1 MGADADAGNV
11 RRACAQD
18 RRRSRP
24 TIAIMLL
31 AAACLTVVV
40 ISIGAGALPI
50 PPSRA
55 LASLWRIATD
65 PGIASLDRDA
75 LVIANIRLPR
85 VLAGLGVGAA
95 LGASGAV
102 MQGLFRNPLADPG
115 LVGVSG
121 GAALAAAIVI
131 VLGDRIMA
139 PATVPFYMLPVGA
152 FFGGLVSTLT
162 IYLISTQS
170 GRSST
175 NVMLLA
181 GVAIGALAGALTG
194 LLSYFSDDRQ
204 LRDLSFWAMGSL
216 NGATWTKTL
225 VVLGLLTPLA
235 AFLPMLA
242 RGLNALAFGEAEA
255 FHLGA
260 RVERVKAIAVVFVAI
275 AVGAS
280 VAISGMLAFIGI
292 VAPHAVRL
300 LVGPNHRT
308 LLPLSMLVGGGG
320 LVGADALARTLLA
333 PAELPVGILTAAI
346 GAPFFLWL
354 LLRRRAGDAV
364 S

>member
-1 MGADADAGNV
+1 MDARAQATKPPRAGPF
-11 RRACAQD
+11 D
-18 RRRSRP
+18 LRRSRSM
-24 TIAIMLL
+24 IAIALL
-31 AAACLTVVV
+31 SIACLLVV
-40 ISIGAGALPI
+40 IVSIGAGALPI
-50 PPSRA
+50 PPARA
-55 LASLWRIATD
+55 MSALWRMASE
-65 PGIASLDRDA
+65 PGAAALDREV

-85 VLAGLGVGAA
+85 VLTGLGVGAA
-95 LGASGAV
+95 LGASGAI
-102 MQGLFRNPLADPG
+102 MQGLFRTPLADPG

-121 GAALAAAIVI
+121 GAALAAAVVI

-139 PATVPFYMLPVGA
+139 PATVPFYMLPIGA
-152 FFGGLVSTLT
+152 FFGGLASTLA
-162 IYLISTQS
+162 IYMISTRS

-175 NVMLLA
+175 NIMLLA
-181 GVAIGALAGALTG
+181 GVAIGALSGALTG

-204 LRDLSFWAMGSL
+204 LRDLTFWSMGSL
-216 NGATWTKTL
+216 NGSTWLKTL
-225 VVLGLLTPLA
+225 IVLGLLAPLT
-235 AFLPMLA
+235 AFLPMLS

-260 RVERVKAIAVVFVAI
+260 RVERVKAVAVVFVAI

-280 VAISGMLAFIGI
+280 VAVSGMLAFIGI

-300 LVGPNHRT
+300 AVGPNHRT

-320 LVGADALARTLLA
+320 LVGADALARTMLA

>member
-1 MGADADAGNV
+1 MGASAEFGKTERKSIFDL
-11 RRACAQD
+11 
-18 RRRSRP
+18 RRSRS
-24 TIAIMLL
+24 TIAVVLL
-31 AAACLTVVV
+31 AAACLTAVV

-50 PPSRA
+50 PPARA
-55 LASLWRIATD
+55 LSSLWRIATD
-65 PGIASLDRDA
+65 PSVASLDRDA

-131 VLGDRIMA
+131 VLGDRLMA
-139 PATVPFYMLPVGA
+139 PATVPFYLLPVGA
-152 FFGGLVSTLT
+152 FFGGLVSTLL
-162 IYLISTQS
+162 IYMISTHS

-204 LRDLSFWAMGSL
+204 LRDLSFWSMGSL
-216 NGATWTKTL
+216 NGVTWTKTL
-225 VVLGLLTPLA
+225 VVLGLLAPLA
-235 AFLPMLA
+235 AFLPTLA